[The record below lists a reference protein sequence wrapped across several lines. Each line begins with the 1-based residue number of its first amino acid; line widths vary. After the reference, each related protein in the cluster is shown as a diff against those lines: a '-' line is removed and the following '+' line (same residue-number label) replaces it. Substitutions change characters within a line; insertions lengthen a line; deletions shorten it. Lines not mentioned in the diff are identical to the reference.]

1 MNKNTN
7 RDMNTQKLKHTNIE
21 LNSHSYIHTYKKHTN
36 TQRNKQTQKLQ
47 KCTQTYTQMH
57 IKIIHTLRITHKHLH
72 IHIHFLTN
80 SH

>member
-47 KCTQTYTQMH
+47 KCTQT
-57 IKIIHTLRITHKHLH
+57 HTNI
-72 IHIHFLTN
+72 
-80 SH
+80 